1 MKDKFF
7 LPVHPSLNIKSMNVF
22 EQFLNTFK
30 IILNRINNDKKKK
43 LDEHGLEIDYGLSLD
58 IKSLY
63 IFATTFLNYMIRY
76 IYDIF
81 FRDIN
86 FDDGKGLKNN
96 SFDSQVRQL
105 RNNVYNGSNEVFKRY
120 QEYILKYDG
129 KIFFKIINIRD
140 KFMSHIDLD
149 IDESWLYIERTNKFY
164 VLLSKKTEPYEH
176 IAEDLRKGILLLGFK
191 YSINKSTFSRQYGW
205 EFFYFDELLEKI
217 ESLDKIYDN
226 EDRKEIARYRR
237 ELGVSINEEEII
249 DIIFNFCEGLCDIL
263 GIREEFY
270 ILKDLKG

>member
-1 MKDKFF
+1 
-7 LPVHPSLNIKSMNVF
+7 
-22 EQFLNTFK
+22 
-30 IILNRINNDKKKK
+30 
-43 LDEHGLEIDYGLSLD
+43 
-58 IKSLY
+58 
-63 IFATTFLNYMIRY
+63 
-76 IYDIF
+76 
-81 FRDIN
+81 
-86 FDDGKGLKNN
+86 
-96 SFDSQVRQL
+96 
-105 RNNVYNGSNEVFKRY
+105 
-120 QEYILKYDG
+120 
-129 KIFFKIINIRD
+129 
-140 KFMSHIDLD
+140 MSHIDLD